1 MLCGVGVSAVVCRS
15 LRPLRLGEKY
25 IPREK
30 GLSQRRGERKGMH
43 DRCMDMYVI
52 IKDIKEETWQADLSQ
67 MGQSA
72 ESK

>member
-52 IKDIKEETWQADLSQ
+52 IKDIKGGTWQADLSQ